1 VTPDR
6 LGRDLVREA
15 PLLRR
20 DETVGA
26 AVQQV
31 LDIGLPALPVV
42 DAKDQLVGI
51 FGERE
56 FMGALFP
63 GYLKELKYAGFVP
76 GTLDDAIEKR
86 AGCRH
91 EPVGD
96 YMHTEHIDVGADFSD
111 AQLAETFLHHRV
123 LIIPDVDA
131 GHVQGVVTR
140 ADFFRRSANASS
152 STNES
157 GRPRP
162 SDARPNRAGRPQTLF
177 RSRLI
182 GAAAAGALIG
192 VILWWRE
199 MYWLGKKPRQ

>member
-1 VTPDR
+1 MTPAQ
-6 LGRDLVREA
+6 LSRDLVRKA

-31 LDIGLPALPVV
+31 LDSSLPALPVV
-42 DAKDQLVGI
+42 DSVDRLVGI

-76 GTLDDAIEKR
+76 STLDDAIEKR
-86 AGCRH
+86 AACRH

-96 YMHTEHIDVGADFSD
+96 YMHTEHIDVGVDFSD

-123 LIIPDVDA
+123 LIVPVVDA
-131 GHVQGVVTR
+131 GQVQGVITR
-140 ADFFRRSANASS
+140 AEFFRR
-152 STNES
+152 
-157 GRPRP
+157 
-162 SDARPNRAGRPQTLF
+162 
-177 RSRLI
+177 
-182 GAAAAGALIG
+182 
-192 VILWWRE
+192 
-199 MYWLGKKPRQ
+199 LGQRFLEHP